1 MLISMAI
8 AAILTLLGPVALA
21 WWFVRRFGARPRWI
35 LFGALAFIGAQV
47 IHLPLYYAFIGG
59 LQSGRFSLGDGLPGS
74 LLLALILGGMAGLFE
89 GVGRW
94 LSIKALKAERH
105 TWKAPLAVGIGHGGI
120 ESMLIVG
127 LSLTSTVVVFTLL
140 RLNPQ
145 AFGIALDPTGEI
157 QASMGNILS
166 APWYDGL
173 AGAVERITTVIFHIT
188 LTMLVW
194 LGIERGRAWLFWI
207 AVGYHTLLDSM
218 VVFLSRAGVGTWQ
231 LEGIL
236 ALAAAFNLW
245 LLWRI
250 LNPLRQAE
258 AQAQPGEPT

>member
-8 AAILTLLGPVALA
+8 AAIITLLGPVALA
-21 WWFVRRFGARPRWI
+21 WWFVRRTGARPRWI
-35 LFGALAFIGAQV
+35 FFGALAFIGAQV
-47 IHLPLYYAFIGG
+47 IHLPLYYAFTGG
-59 LQSGRFSLGDGLPGS
+59 LQSGAISLGKGLQS
-74 LLLALILGGMAGLFE
+74 ELLLALILGGMAGLFE

-120 ESMLIVG
+120 ESILIVG

-140 RLNPQ
+140 QANPQ
-145 AFGIALDPTGEI
+145 AFGVALDPTGEI

-188 LTMLVW
+188 LTTLVW
-194 LGIERGRAWLFWI
+194 LGCERGKGWLFWA
-207 AVGYHTLLDSM
+207 AVGYHTLLDGA
-218 VVFLSRAGVGTWQ
+218 VVLLSRSGVGIWA

-236 ALAAAFNLW
+236 TVVAAFNLW

-250 LNPLRQAE
+250 LNPIRIAE
-258 AQAQPGEPT
+258 QQVQPVETT